1 MENKDCCKEIIT
13 ETIIEITHNQVIIKV
28 TA

>member
-1 MENKDCCKEIIT
+1 MDNKDYCKEIIT
-13 ETIIEITHNQVIIKV
+13 ETIIEITHIRVIIKV